1 MSPDLQLR
9 SAEEVDAGDLFLRDL
24 TNFEHGEFV
33 RYGLAGPLFSPKRV
47 VRDVA
52 VGKRAGA
59 GVVSNPDWRDWLTRQ
74 GAVRRVAGQGPGI
87 GPDGGEVE
95 SFGKPHAE
103 YTWGQTESVLFDFSS
118 HGRPPLAW
126 LELTGSDRAKFLH
139 NFCTQDIRGLVPGR
153 GAEAFVT
160 TLQGKVLAHAQVWA
174 GSESLALCVTADR
187 VAPLL
192 KHFDKYR
199 ITEDVAFVDRSA
211 EFVTLLAAGP
221 EAAERLTAAGLAA
234 ASLGEMNHCVV
245 PGEGVRVARVGWLGQ
260 PGFLLA
266 IPGASVVTWGDR
278 LLAAGF
284 HPAGQQAFE
293 ALRIEACFPW
303 YGLDITDANLAQE
316 VRRTK
321 QAISFAKGCYLG
333 QETVARIDALGHV
346 NQQLCGIRFTSGP
359 VPPAG
364 TPVFAEGQ
372 ADKPAGRITSATLS
386 FMEDVPVGLAYLR
399 RGHDRSGARVWV
411 TLDGSIVAGEVF
423 WPEGD

>member
-1 MSPDLQLR
+1 
-9 SAEEVDAGDLFLRDL
+9 
-24 TNFEHGEFV
+24 
-33 RYGLAGPLFSPKRV
+33 
-47 VRDVA
+47 
-52 VGKRAGA
+52 
-59 GVVSNPDWRDWLTRQ
+59 VVSNPDWQDWLTRH
-74 GAVRRVAGQGPGI
+74 GAVREAAGA
-87 GPDGGEVE
+87 PDGGAIE
-95 SFGKPHAE
+95 SFGNPHAE
-103 YTWGQTESVLFDFSS
+103 YTWGQTESVLFDLST

-126 LELTGSDRAKFLH
+126 LELTGNDRAKFLH
-139 NFCTQDIRGLVPGR
+139 NFCTQDVRALVPGC
-153 GAEAFVT
+153 GGEAFVT
-160 TLQGKVLAHAQVWA
+160 TLQGKVLAHAHVWA
-174 GSESLALCVTADR
+174 GNESLALCVTADR

-199 ITEDVAFVDRSA
+199 ITEDVEFVDRSA

-234 ASLGEMNHCVV
+234 SSLGEMNHCVV

-266 IPGASVVTWGDR
+266 VPRARVVQWGDR
-278 LLAAGF
+278 LVAAGL
-284 HPAGQQAFE
+284 HPAGHRAFE

-346 NQQLCGIRFTSGP
+346 NQQLCGIRFTAGP
-359 VPPAG
+359 IPPAG

-386 FMEDVPVGLAYLR
+386 FTEDVPVGLAYLR
-399 RGHDRSGARVWV
+399 RGHDRSGTRVWV
-411 TLDGSIVAGEVF
+411 NMEGGIVGGEVF
-423 WPEGD
+423 WVDGE